1 MMGRTGHVVKQEIHV
16 ENKLKIIMGRD
27 QFEDVDQRLNEPG

>member
-1 MMGRTGHVVKQEIHV
+1 MMGRTGHVKQEIHV

-27 QFEDVDQRLNEPG
+27 QFEDVDQRLKEPG